1 MKNIEIRD
9 ILKKRHIY
17 NYEVAHQLGIA
28 EFTFCRWLRNE
39 FSEERKKLVLEAIDK
54 LVVEREREDNI
65 CSK

>member
-17 NYEVAHQLGIA
+17 NYEVAHKLGIA

-54 LVVEREREDNI
+54 FVAERKREEDI
-65 CSK
+65 CNR